1 MVLSK
6 VSAKCLLFKIYKK
19 DLWINTSFWLSGHN
33 SELGKKLKDSNVK
46 SDGFTKTNKMTEL
59 TSEYVYN
66 FYGFYVKITGL
77 NLCFPGVRRT
87 FSFNYL

>member
-1 MVLSK
+1 
-6 VSAKCLLFKIYKK
+6 
-19 DLWINTSFWLSGHN
+19 
-33 SELGKKLKDSNVK
+33 
-46 SDGFTKTNKMTEL
+46 MTEL